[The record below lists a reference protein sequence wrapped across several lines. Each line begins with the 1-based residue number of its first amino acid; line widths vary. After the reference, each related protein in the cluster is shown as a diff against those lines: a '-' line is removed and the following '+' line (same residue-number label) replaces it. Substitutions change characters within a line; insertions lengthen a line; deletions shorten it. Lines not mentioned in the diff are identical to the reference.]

1 MICPG
6 GISIYLCTLID
17 KCCGH
22 PCTPAFVD
30 HLLLITIPLHPQS
43 IPNRI
48 LSSHNP
54 QRQRSP
60 DAEEHKERPLP
71 PKGVDGDTEDE
82 PVRQLGVSEEVE
94 GSGRR
99 TAFDELG
106 HVDPFLH
113 PEFLWPCERVDEE
126 HEEQARIDSNVIL
139 EVFGVSLSSLA
150 AVPQAQP
157 EEKACSMNFLTYI
170 AHGANGVDIC
180 TIIG

>member
-22 PCTPAFVD
+22 PCTPALVD

-48 LSSHNP
+48 FSSHNP
-54 QRQRSP
+54 QRQRPP

-71 PKGVDGDTEDE
+71 PKGVDGDAEDE

-94 GSGRR
+94 GSGWR

-113 PEFLWPCERVDEE
+113 PEFLWPCEWVDEE
-126 HEEQARIDSNVIL
+126 HE
-139 EVFGVSLSSLA
+139 
-150 AVPQAQP
+150 
-157 EEKACSMNFLTYI
+157 K
-170 AHGANGVDIC
+170 
-180 TIIG
+180 